1 VNPLHCIAQV
11 ADDGST
17 VIPAAFVGL
26 FVYGVIWPIFVYFWD
41 PKNLRRFPAPSLWGI
56 PAFAGWSNAWLGAV
70 IAKYARSAHVQA
82 AHDQYGNVVRIQPN
96 HISFIEPSAA
106 KDIYGFQSKM
116 LKDDFYETFAAPDRE
131 GHTFKSIVNTPDR
144 EEHSRKRKYIS
155 HAFAQRTV
163 VNLDPLV
170 NRGVASLVKQFDKIA
185 VSGPPK
191 WPGAPRDGFTNLYR
205 WINILAY
212 DIVGEI
218 SFGECLG
225 LCEQGNDVMEALP
238 FDGSA
243 PYKTNIIDAFQGGNI
258 YDCFFGPFPY
268 MVNTLKR
275 LTSWHHNSI
284 KNKAFG
290 EFVNMEVHK
299 RLKRGGPSGF
309 RDFMSYFLEDGKGE
323 KLNLEYGEQWREA
336 SILLAGGTD
345 TSTSS
350 MTSTIYLLLKNP
362 RCLQR
367 LREEIDPVLTDTKVA
382 SYDQV
387 CNLPYLR
394 AVIEEA
400 LRDRPPVG
408 QGLPRVVPE
417 GGATIAGH
425 FIQGKLDRSVPHLT
439 SCFILISS
447 LQVAPPS
454 PFLLSLSTTTRP
466 FSPNRTSSALS
477 AGSRPTRRIYVTT
490 VSPSLSV
497 PAHALDVT
505 SFTWRVLLSSQPLFT
520 AMISSFRARI
530 GR

>member
-1 VNPLHCIAQV
+1 MALPSDTCCFCGLVRVRGHLANIRLFLGPKESSQVPCTVPL
-11 ADDGST
+11 
-17 VIPAAFVGL
+17 
-26 FVYGVIWPIFVYFWD
+26 
-41 PKNLRRFPAPSLWGI
+41 GI

-82 AHDQYGNVVRIQPN
+82 AHDKYGNAVRIQPN
-96 HISFIEPSAA
+96 HISFTEPDAA
-106 KDIYGFQSKM
+106 KEIYGFQSKM

-155 HAFAQRTV
+155 NAFAQRTV

-170 NRGVASLVKQFDKIA
+170 NRGVANLVKQFDKIA

-191 WPGAPRDGFTNLYR
+191 WPGAPRGAFTNLYR
-205 WINILAY
+205 WINLLAY

-225 LCEQGNDVMEALP
+225 LCEQGDDVMKALP

-243 PYKTNIIDAFQGGNI
+243 PYKTNVIDAFQGGNI

-268 MVNTLKR
+268 MVNTLKG
-275 LTSWHHNSI
+275 LTSWHRNSI

-290 EFVNMEVHK
+290 EFVNMEVDK
-299 RLKRGGPSGF
+299 RLKRGSPSGF

-362 RCLQR
+362 QCLQR
-367 LREEIDPVLTDTKVA
+367 LREEVDPVLTGTKVA
-382 SYDQV
+382 SYAQV

-408 QGLPRVVPE
+408 QGLPRIVPK

-425 FIQGKLDRSVPHLT
+425 FIQGKPSYLVPGLA
-439 SCFILISS
+439 SCFTLTSS

-454 PFLLSLSTTTRP
+454 PFLLCPSTTIRR
-466 FSPNRTSSALS
+466 FSPIRTSSVRS
-477 AGSRPTRRIYVTT
+477 AGSRSTLRIYETT
-490 VSPSLSV
+490 VSRSLLAL
-497 PAHALDVT
+497 AHASDVT
-505 SFTWRVLLSSQPLFT
+505 LCTWRVLLSSQHLST
-520 AMISSFRARI
+520 AMILSCRAQI